1 MAYEALY
8 ERREQPWQSVTP
20 DSKQLVQIAFNK
32 SGIPFWRA
40 KKWFETDKA
49 FTQWVPLAKCLSVDD
64 AFKDACRRLAKSE
77 AA

>member
-1 MAYEALY
+1 MSLEALY
-8 ERREQPWQSVTP
+8 ERSSPPWQSRSPGGVHI
-20 DSKQLVQIAFNK
+20 VQIAFNK

-49 FTQWVPLAKCLSVDD
+49 FTQWMPLAKCGNADE
-64 AFKDACRRLAKSE
+64 AFAEACKRLPKPE